1 MEGELHKSRTAP
13 KTGDKNGNVDKPS
26 AKPPPSPPII
36 ITQASNAEP
45 DPSAALDAP
54 DISLTAP
61 TPGTSPKRSI
71 SDPLSSGL
79 TVSKASQR
87 RPASAG
93 AKGKRKS
100 ESEGDRP
107 SHDRKRE
114 SHRAKFALPTERR
127 GKCTLCILFNV
138 GLSW

>member
-1 MEGELHKSRTAP
+1 MEGELHKPKITP
-13 KTGDKNGNVDKPS
+13 KTSVKNGSAIEGDKPS
-26 AKPPPSPPII
+26 GKPPPSPPII
-36 ITQASNAEP
+36 ITHASNA
-45 DPSAALDAP
+45 DAGPSSPTAFDAP

-71 SDPLSSGL
+71 SDPLSSGFMML
-79 TVSKASQR
+79 RAPQK

-107 SHDRKRE
+107 SHDQKRE
-114 SHRAKFALPTERR
+114 SHRAKFSLPSERR
-127 GKCTLCILFNV
+127 GKCMLGVSF
-138 GLSW
+138 